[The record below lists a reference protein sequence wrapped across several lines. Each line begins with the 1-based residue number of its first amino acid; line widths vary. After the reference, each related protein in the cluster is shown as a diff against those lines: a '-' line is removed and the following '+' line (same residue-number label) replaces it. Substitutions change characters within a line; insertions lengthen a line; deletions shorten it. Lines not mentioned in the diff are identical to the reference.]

1 MKHLV
6 VGAGATFAEAQA
18 LGNAPEICPPL
29 IRDFARKT
37 WANYA
42 PHPILSCFVCKPH
55 GSLNMVVNDTCF
67 TFGQPEW
74 LGIPQPSGYR
84 SYSGLIPPRLNKQ
97 YAQHPIAHM
106 ILSPAKDRRPQ
117 TILMWGVGFT
127 ESDVDLVSLYTRWA
141 KHADVIEVIN
151 PDPKVAAKARILFA
165 CEVRNFADVAE
176 WETGSR

>member
-1 MKHLV
+1 MALPANHPY
-6 VGAGATFAEAQA
+6 ATRQKQRLRE
-18 LGNAPEICPPL
+18 
-29 IRDFARKT
+29 
-37 WANYA
+37 
-42 PHPILSCFVCKPH
+42 
-55 GSLNMVVNDTCF
+55 LNR
-67 TFGQPEW
+67 GLAIW
-74 LGIPQPSGYR
+74 LGIPQPPGYR

-106 ILSPAKDRRPQ
+106 ILGPAKDRRPQ

-176 WETGSR
+176 WETGRR